1 MSSYLAEQT
10 TAEQYLIDLRIQL
23 EFIVQVINDN
33 PQDINKP
40 VTFGDL
46 REHLEG
52 IIADLP

>member
-1 MSSYLAEQT
+1 MSSYSAEQT

-33 PQDINKP
+33 PQDVNKP